1 MDAIGF
7 NRLSQFALAR
17 KANVDDGSVA
27 AETLPQDTVQLGQK
41 LEPPQVGRLSAQFLG
56 PAGMDVIEES
66 RLPESA
72 HHTLELISAGR
83 RFSGR
88 RNGIVFSNHEGLL
101 PKKPEGYYTEWTV
114 RERGQ
119 TGRKKDRIVAGQAG
133 ELFFTTNHY
142 KSFRWVIKSTQ
153 HVTSP

>member
-1 MDAIGF
+1 MDA
-7 NRLSQFALAR
+7 
-17 KANVDDGSVA
+17 
-27 AETLPQDTVQLGQK
+27 
-41 LEPPQVGRLSAQFLG
+41 
-56 PAGMDVIEES
+56 IEES

-72 HHTLELISAGR
+72 LHTLELISAGR

-101 PKKPEGYYTEWTV
+101 PEQPEGYYTEWTV

-119 TGRKKDRIVAGQAG
+119 TGRKKDRVVAGQAG

-142 KSFRWVIKSTQ
+142 KSFRWVIQGAVKS
-153 HVTSP
+153 